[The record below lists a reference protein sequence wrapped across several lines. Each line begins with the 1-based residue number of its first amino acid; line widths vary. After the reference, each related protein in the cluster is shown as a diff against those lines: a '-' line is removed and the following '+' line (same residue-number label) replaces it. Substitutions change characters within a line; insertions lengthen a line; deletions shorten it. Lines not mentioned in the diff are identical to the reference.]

1 MEAKENILIK
11 IKSKYILNNIFD
23 YQIDYFFKYKLLKYS
38 KALQSKFEFGK
49 IEYKKIFPLIKYK
62 MISPE
67 NVIKNKD
74 KFLENLSKE
83 EKYLLK
89 EIMNKIILSSYD
101 DQMKEFLEKEPDS
114 YFIINDEKM
123 VDLFIEN
130 SICINNIKLEIKLT
144 EKLLNSKDFMLYMDK
159 IQDNP
164 IFINFISN
172 DIDNCT
178 EKLDKIKISKLP
190 RIGLDF
196 PYYNNLSPNNILEFS
211 YNGNISSNDFKIINN
226 FQNLTRLK
234 LINNL
239 EECEALI
246 NFKNLLFLSIQ
257 NCPSAE
263 IIIESEEI
271 SKNIKYLEL
280 DDGEILKFKFNN
292 EPTKNKINFCNL
304 EYLYFQY
311 DIIDFDKSKNIKKL
325 KEDKIELISSKM
337 DFYLNLLLNCR
348 KIKAIDLNVY
358 QITKINQNQLN
369 LFYEVFKSLCLNS
382 LTISSAFENDI
393 VFNLIQSQNISKFCK
408 NMKLYIT
415 DLGILDYIIKNYMN
429 LETLEINIE
438 EKIAKYRINTPNN
451 DTIRILNDKLY
462 QKYETFKPHNNWLKI
477 CENQKGRIKKL
488 ILNNSNFQIIQQNIY
503 CYSFSMLVE
512 LRLKNIPI
520 NTNTLPLF
528 KSKSTNIY
536 FPSLKIFIIRIMR
549 YIDSF
554 YQLEFKRKTLLN
566 NLGNLENPFNINMN
580 LIENKAI
587 ENFAKNIDKIPNV
600 QHLVLNF
607 MLPGIKKDILKKM
620 LDKILDLKFLI
631 NLDFSINST
640 DEQKPIKNNQ
650 LMKLFPKLKQ
660 SKILLCSKLNIC
672 ADI

>member
-1 MEAKENILIK
+1 M
-11 IKSKYILNNIFD
+11 
-23 YQIDYFFKYKLLKYS
+23 
-38 KALQSKFEFGK
+38 
-49 IEYKKIFPLIKYK
+49 
-62 MISPE
+62 
-67 NVIKNKD
+67 
-74 KFLENLSKE
+74 
-83 EKYLLK
+83 
-89 EIMNKIILSSYD
+89 
-101 DQMKEFLEKEPDS
+101 
-114 YFIINDEKM
+114 
-123 VDLFIEN
+123 
-130 SICINNIKLEIKLT
+130 
-144 EKLLNSKDFMLYMDK
+144 
-159 IQDNP
+159 
-164 IFINFISN
+164 
-172 DIDNCT
+172 
-178 EKLDKIKISKLP
+178 
-190 RIGLDF
+190 
-196 PYYNNLSPNNILEFS
+196 EFS

-348 KIKAIDLNVY
+348 K
-358 QITKINQNQLN
+358 
-369 LFYEVFKSLCLNS
+369 FYEVFKSLCLNS